1 MQDYTIDAAQI
12 EELQMTN
19 NLQAL
24 ESIFDKARSAIV
36 NGALVILVRKQF
48 SGKKEKF
55 DEIST
60 LGDFE
65 TYKKQVLKYM

>member
-1 MQDYTIDAAQI
+1 MQDYTIDVGHI

-36 NGALVILVRKQF
+36 NGALVLLVRKQF

-60 LGDFE
+60 LADFD
-65 TYKKQVLKYM
+65 TYQKQVLKYM